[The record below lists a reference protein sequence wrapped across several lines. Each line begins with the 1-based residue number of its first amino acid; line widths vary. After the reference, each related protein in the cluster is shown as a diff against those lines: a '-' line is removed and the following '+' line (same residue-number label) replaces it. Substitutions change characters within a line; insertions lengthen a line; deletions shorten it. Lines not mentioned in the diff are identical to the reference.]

1 MPNQLPPLN
10 AAAIRC
16 GFLMGRKAAC
26 MKKWMLCLG
35 AVLILASAST
45 GAAGVEISSA
55 WVQEI
60 VSQYQ
65 EQALQGEALRGK
77 EFDSQS
83 VAARF
88 GSAGGA
94 LDCIDA
100 KYILKAYSRNGDAQ
114 YGVIDFANGRVIV
127 PFQYDAVFVLSSNQ
141 FLLANID
148 EETSVSDCYA
158 ATTEGAIEPLH
169 LPLDGEVV
177 SVDEKGFIV
186 LGKRV
191 DRPYRDIHDAEESA
205 ATTMSVYQYAL
216 LNENL
221 DIVLDYVIDG
231 GTHKDLGIV
240 EFIDDVAAIRTGS
253 TLWRGTP
260 SSGNWGNGSC
270 GLIDRSGSY
279 VSANDFSD
287 IYRKNGRIVG
297 MRKERRYLLHTN
309 GAELPLRNDYYEYQS
324 DWAKAE
330 LRSAM
335 QHHLVPERLQQN
347 YTLDIHRDEFC
358 TLAMRLYTQLGGVAP
373 TIDKTFSFTD
383 SEDADILKAAALG
396 IVTGYGDGSFRPQTT
411 STRQEA
417 AAMLGR
423 LCAVLRPDENGQS
436 TGEPFADDTDIA
448 AWARESVYAVRA
460 AGVMKGVENNC
471 FQPLGHYTV
480 EQAIVT
486 MERLYNQM
494 L

>member
-1 MPNQLPPLN
+1 MNP
-10 AAAIRC
+10 
-16 GFLMGRKAAC
+16 
-26 MKKWMLCLG
+26 MKKTVICFITVVTAFFVNAG
-35 AVLILASAST
+35 ALDVDQNSK
-45 GAAGVEISSA
+45 

-65 EQALQGEALRGK
+65 EQALQGEVLRGK

-94 LDCIDA
+94 LDCINA
-100 KYILKAYSRNGDAQ
+100 KYILKAYLRNGDAQ
-114 YGVIDFANGRVIV
+114 YGVIDFASGRVIV
-127 PFQYDAVFVLSSNQ
+127 PFQYDAVFVLSSSR

-148 EETSVSDCYA
+148 EETSVSDCYV
-158 ATTEGAIEPLH
+158 ATTEGAIEPLL

-186 LGKRV
+186 LGRRV
-191 DRPYRDIHDAEESA
+191 DRPYRDIHDSEESA
-205 ATTMSVYQYAL
+205 TTTMSVYQYAL

-240 EFIDDVAAIRTGS
+240 EFIDDVATIRTGS
-253 TLWRGTP
+253 TLWSGTP
-260 SSGNWGNGSC
+260 SSGDWGNGPC

-287 IYRKNGRIVG
+287 IYRKNGRMIG
-297 MRKERRYLLHTN
+297 MRNEQCYLLYTN

-324 DWAKAE
+324 DWAKTE
-330 LRSAM
+330 LQSAM
-335 QHHLVPERLQQN
+335 QHDLVPEPLQRN

-358 TLAMRLYTQLGGVAP
+358 TLAMQVYTQLGGVAP
-373 TIDKTFSFTD
+373 TIDNSFSFTD
-383 SEDADILKAAALG
+383 SEDVNILKAAALG
-396 IVTGYGDGSFRPQTT
+396 IVTGYEDGSFRPQTT
-411 STRQEA
+411 ITRQEA

-423 LCAVLRPDENGQS
+423 LYALLRKSENEQNADK
-436 TGEPFADDTDIA
+436 PYADDAAIA
-448 AWARESVYAVRA
+448 SWARESVYVMREI
-460 AGVMKGVENNC
+460 GVMEGGEKNC
-471 FQPLGHYTV
+471 FQPLSHYTI

-486 MERLYNQM
+486 MERLYNK
-494 L
+494 LV